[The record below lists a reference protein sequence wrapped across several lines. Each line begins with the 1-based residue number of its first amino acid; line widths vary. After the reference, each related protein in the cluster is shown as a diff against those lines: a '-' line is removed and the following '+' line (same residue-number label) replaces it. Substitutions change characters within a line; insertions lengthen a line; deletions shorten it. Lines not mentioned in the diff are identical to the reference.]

1 MSEPRAMASRLDM
14 FDQWITEK
22 VFRKN
27 YDVLYRSSSEVQ
39 EDIEGSE
46 LPINRKELV
55 TKIQRGQ
62 LQDKV
67 R

>member
-1 MSEPRAMASRLDM
+1 MASRLDM